1 MLKLF
6 LCLCN
11 LILILNNNKVKVDF
25 FSILLRNYFIYL
37 AIRSVSLSK
46 HIGRPSKASIV
57 NDRNHEFIFDEEHL
71 LKLLQHLK
79 QQSEHNSL
87 PMSLDD
93 ESDLFDTL
101 ISRLF

>member
-1 MLKLF
+1 MQSDSFTEQQQSK
-6 LCLCN
+6 N
-11 LILILNNNKVKVDF
+11 GF
-25 FSILLRNYFIYL
+25 FSILLRHYFIYI

-46 HIGRPSKASIV
+46 YTGRPSKASIL

-71 LKLLQHLK
+71 LKLLRHLK
-79 QQSEHNSL
+79 QQPEHNPL
-87 PMSLDD
+87 PMSLND